1 MIKVHYALA
10 DVPSKIFTIEIQSK
24 TTCGEFLLLL
34 CEKEKKVYHILFFE
48 GSQVDMQDQ
57 IIDYISNQYCVF
69 IASLTDDIPSK
80 EFISS
85 INVLFQD
92 FLSKSEPATC
102 LPSIKQLKV
111 SNSSFKK
118 NLGISP
124 LIEKST
130 KRLCFTKLH
139 QKHSYEGTICECD
152 EDILLEA
159 SIKHP
164 AAVPFLGYNY
174 NRNGDLQLYYEY
186 PEKGSLGQFLG
197 SINNENKDPLFD
209 DTHKLII
216 SYGLACYIEYLHKKN
231 LKHKFFRISDIFLDS
246 QLYPH
251 VIFLTEGRISNS
263 RKQIIGQEIHYMPL
277 LFLNVN
283 KRNDSDVYL
292 YGTVLSYLI
301 HGLFNSFV
309 DQSESIP
316 PLWEHLIIECL
327 NDNIT
332 STQICN
338 LLESE
343 SFVNDSI
350 DKDEFEAYKKIVMP
364 YRL

>member
-1 MIKVHYALA
+1 MLKVHYALI
-10 DVPSKIFTIEIQSK
+10 DIPSKIFTIQIQPS
-24 TTCGEFLLLL
+24 TTFVEFLHLIN
-34 CEKEKKVYHILFFE
+34 KREKKKYQIIFFE
-48 GSQVDMQDQ
+48 GLEINIQDQ
-57 IIDYISNQYCVF
+57 VIYYIFDQDCFF
-69 IASLTDDIPSK
+69 IASFKNEVPSK
-80 EFISS
+80 EYFSS
-85 INVLFQD
+85 INLLFQN
-92 FLSKSEPATC
+92 LISKS
-102 LPSIKQLKV
+102 IDQLKV
-111 SNSSFKK
+111 SNSSFEKI
-118 NLGISP
+118 LGNSI
-124 LIEKST
+124 LMEKST
-130 KRLCFTKLH
+130 NKIYYQEIHPKDSF
-139 QKHSYEGTICECD
+139 EGTLGNCD
-152 EDILLEA
+152 DDILLAA

-164 AAVPFLGYNY
+164 VAVPFLGYNY
-174 NRNGDLQLYYEY
+174 NENGDLQLYYEY
-186 PEKGSLGQFLG
+186 PEKGSLGQHLG
-197 SINNENKDPLFD
+197 LTSDENKDPLFD